1 MAGNDNHFILSNSL
15 SHTSCD
21 PPLFFRS
28 TCHGSVGDSEASQQS
43 ATASEDV
50 GSVEMDGGAVGATV
64 VDGGGGGGGVGG
76 SGEG

>member
-1 MAGNDNHFILSNSL
+1 MPIAGIPWSPLHG
-15 SHTSCD
+15 

-28 TCHGSVGDSEASQQS
+28 TCHGSVGDSEASQQG

-64 VDGGGGGGGVGG
+64 VDSGGGGA
-76 SGEG
+76 GEG

>member
-15 SHTSCD
+15 SHTCD
-21 PPLFFRS
+21 PPLFFWS
-28 TCHGSVGDSEASQQS
+28 TCHGSAGDSEASQQS

-64 VDGGGGGGGVGG
+64 VDGGGGG
-76 SGEG
+76 SEEG